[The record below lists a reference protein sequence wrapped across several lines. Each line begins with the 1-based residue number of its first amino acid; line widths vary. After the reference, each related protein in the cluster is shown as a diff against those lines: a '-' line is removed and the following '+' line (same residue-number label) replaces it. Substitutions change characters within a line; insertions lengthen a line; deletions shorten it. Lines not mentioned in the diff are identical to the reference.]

1 MFKKV
6 LVAEDLDSVNFAVAS
21 VLKKLQIEKIDHA
34 QYCDKAYI
42 LAKKAIL
49 DEEAY
54 DLLICDLSFKQDHQ
68 NQKIG
73 SGQELISI
81 LKELQPDLKVLVNSI
96 EDHPKT
102 VNTLWRSGNISAYV
116 CKDRY
121 GMRDLEMAI
130 VSVSKGNSYTSP
142 TVEAKRKQ
150 DNLFVLNDFEINLLQ
165 CISKGYTQDEIKVH
179 FRSKNISPNSKSAIE
194 KRLKELKEG
203 LQARNTTH
211 LISLVKDLNLI

>member
-6 LVAEDLDSVNFAVAS
+6 LVAEDQDSVNFAVGS
-21 VLKKLQIEKIDHA
+21 VLKKLQIENIDHA

-49 DEEAY
+49 DEQAY

-73 SGQELISI
+73 SGQELIAI
-81 LKELQPDLKVLVNSI
+81 LKELDPNLKILVNTI
-96 EDHPKT
+96 EDHPQT
-102 VNTLWRSGNISAYV
+102 VNSLWRSNNIQAYV

-121 GMRDLEMAI
+121 GMRDLENAI
-130 VSVSKGNSYTSP
+130 FAISEGNSYISP
-142 TVEAKRKQ
+142 AVEAKRKQ

-165 CISKGYTQDEIKVH
+165 CISKGYTQDEIKNH
-179 FRSKNISPNSKSAIE
+179 FQSKNISPNSKSAIE

>member
-21 VLKKLQIEKIDHA
+21 VLNKLQIEKIDHA

-49 DEEAY
+49 DQQAY

-68 NQKIG
+68 NQRIN
-73 SGQELISI
+73 SGQELIAI
-81 LKELQPDLKVLVNSI
+81 LKELDPNLKVLVNSI
-96 EDHPKT
+96 EDHPQT
-102 VNTLWRSGNISAYV
+102 VNNLWRSGNISAYV
-116 CKDRY
+116 CKDRH
-121 GMRDLEMAI
+121 GMRDLENAI
-130 VSVSKGNSYTSP
+130 ISISKGKSYISP
-142 TVEAKRKQ
+142 TVESKRKQ

-165 CISKGYTQDEIKVH
+165 CISKGYTQDEIKEH
-179 FRSKNISPNSKSAIE
+179 FQSKNISPNSKSAIE